1 MQVDFTAIGAHLF
14 CGIGLVRGYTG
25 FVEWSAKPVRRLE
38 APSGT
43 AVLIVN
49 FGVPFEVAAPGT
61 APVDLAGSFIGRVSK
76 RPATVSFAG
85 TSAGIQ
91 VDFTPL
97 GVQMFCGCAMDEVPD
112 PAIEVEELIGRAGP
126 LLTEELAQAPDW
138 ETRFDLLDAAILRRF
153 AEVPEPPAGIAWAWR
168 MLELS
173 DGRVSVGH
181 LGERLGWPPRRFI
194 GGFRSH
200 VGVNP
205 KTAAR
210 ILRFN
215 RAGGL
220 LRAGDGASIARVA
233 GDCGY
238 TDQAHMTRDFRD
250 LAHTTPA
257 SYRAA
262 SLPGHLG
269 IPADA

>member
-1 MQVDFTAIGAHLF
+1 MADAPPAPELA
-14 CGIGLVRGYTG
+14 GLVRSYTG
-25 FVEWSAKPVRRLE
+25 FVESAVRPLRRLE
-38 APSGT
+38 PPSGT
-43 AVLIVN
+43 AVLIVS
-49 FGVPFEVAAPGT
+49 FGAPFAVGAPG
-61 APVDLAGSFIGRVSK
+61 VDATEHAGSFIGRVSK
-76 RPATVSFAG
+76 RAATVSFVG

-97 GVQMFCGCAMDEVPD
+97 GIQMFCGCAMDEVPD
-112 PAIEVEELIGRAGP
+112 PAVGLDEVLGPTGP
-126 LLTEELAQAPDW
+126 LLTEELALAPDW
-138 ETRFDLLDAAILRRF
+138 ETRFALLDAAILSRY

-168 MLELS
+168 MLELT
-173 DGRVSVGH
+173 DGRVSVGR
-181 LGERLGWPPRRFI
+181 LGERLGWPPGRFI
-194 GGFRSH
+194 GGFRAH

-215 RAGGL
+215 RAGRL
-220 LRAGDGASIARVA
+220 LRAAGDTSIARVA
-233 GDCGY
+233 SDCGY

-250 LAHTTPA
+250 LAGTTPA